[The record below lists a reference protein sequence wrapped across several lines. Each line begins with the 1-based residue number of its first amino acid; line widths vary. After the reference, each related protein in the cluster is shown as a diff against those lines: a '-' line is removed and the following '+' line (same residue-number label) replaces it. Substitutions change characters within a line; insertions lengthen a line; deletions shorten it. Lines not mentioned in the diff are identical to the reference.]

1 MRHEPHQSNNPSD
14 PRSNA
19 NPTPI
24 TELSFLLETAPT
36 VPVCCLFLST
46 GPNAK
51 NEKAPIKLMIGAV
64 SYLKLGDDLL
74 YSGFAFT
81 LSTLRASGPPS
92 HAPAF
97 NALRA

>member
-1 MRHEPHQSNNPSD
+1 ML
-14 PRSNA
+14 
-19 NPTPI
+19 I
-24 TELSFLLETAPT
+24 TELLSPLDAPPT
-36 VPVCCLFLST
+36 VSACGLSLSAD
-46 GPNAK
+46 PNAK

-81 LSTLRASGPPS
+81 LSALRASGPPS

-97 NALRA
+97 NALRAFVAHARFGHNLPT